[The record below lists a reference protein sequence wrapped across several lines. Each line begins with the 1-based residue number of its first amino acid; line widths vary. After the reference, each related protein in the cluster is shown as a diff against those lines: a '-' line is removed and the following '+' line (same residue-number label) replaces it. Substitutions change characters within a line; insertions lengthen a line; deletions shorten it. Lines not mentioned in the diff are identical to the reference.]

1 LEIAVNMVTTV
12 GIVPPPVHSA
22 KEFLAYETEC
32 RSALKPLLDNLI
44 DMAESAGWSRRA
56 TASTLM
62 FLAAQHLSGSSAAP
76 ADSGS

>member
-1 LEIAVNMVTTV
+1 MVTTV

-44 DMAESAGWSRRA
+44 DAAESAGWSRRA

-76 ADSGS
+76 AGSGS